1 MIEKKLA
8 ELGFTIDTPPEPIG
22 NYEAAVM
29 SGNMLYISGQL
40 PISNG
45 QLIYKGRVGPDLSIS
60 DGYRAAELAAVN
72 VLAQIKKK
80 LGSFDRLVK
89 IVRVDGHIKV
99 RMILLSSQKFWM
111 AHRIY
116 SRKSWVKSQ
125 GMQERYSDIQDYRK
139 MQPLN
144 WSSSLK
150 LDSVASA
157 GRGSR
162 ISGVC
167 SPNQD

>member
-1 MIEKKLA
+1 MIEQKLA
-8 ELGFTIDTPPEPIG
+8 ELGFEIDTPPEPIG

-89 IVRVDGHIKV
+89 IVRVDGHINSSDDFIEQPKV
-99 RMILLSSQKFWM
+99 LDGASDLFKKVLDDKSGHARTVFGHPILPKNAAIELVVI
-111 AHRIY
+111 AEIR
-116 SRKSWVKSQ
+116 
-125 GMQERYSDIQDYRK
+125 
-139 MQPLN
+139 
-144 WSSSLK
+144 
-150 LDSVASA
+150 
-157 GRGSR
+157 
-162 ISGVC
+162 
-167 SPNQD
+167 